1 MIKSR
6 KSKNKRLLR
15 NKLAQV
21 RGIDFA
27 LAMLI
32 FIIAFSQIIIVLS
45 NLLIPTMVQM
55 QTFSKEQELNKL
67 YSNIFQSQGY
77 PTNWAEI
84 GTAAITDFRL
94 GLLDSSNSLAFTKI
108 NRLVP
113 GISDYWLIDYT
124 KVKLSYTL
132 TRDFAMEI
140 FSPIEVI
147 IDDYDVAL
155 SDITIYGKVNEYQTS
170 ILDAKVWV
178 YVINADYEVFS
189 NFTMTKEIA
198 GEIGFRS
205 TFHVNATT
213 HYSVVALAQVG
224 EIYQDYTVLRIT
236 NGGIGLDYY
245 GIDFDY
251 LPSVRE
257 STTVETSAVDVSV
270 ARSVTSD
277 EAYVFTLFPF
287 TDLDV
292 TYYKQI
298 LQKEETVDEGP
309 TYAAENIPI
318 PANGFSVVLV
328 QEFEDTEYRAGY
340 MGVPMFLSSDMGT
353 AFGPY
358 ESLNQ
363 LSHIS
368 ETYTMFIQNMLVKCR
383 IWYW

>member
-6 KSKNKRLLR
+6 KRKSKRLIR

-77 PTNWAEI
+77 PTNWEAI
-84 GTAAITDFRL
+84 GTDDITDFRL
-94 GLLDSSNSLAFTKI
+94 GLLDISNSLSFTKI

-140 FSPIEVI
+140 FSPIEVV
-147 IDDYDVAL
+147 IDDYDIAL
-155 SDITIYGKVNEYQTS
+155 KDITIYGKVNEYQTS

-178 YVINADYEVFS
+178 YVINADNEVFT
-189 NFTMTKEIA
+189 NFTITKAIS
-198 GEIGFRS
+198 GEIGFIS
-205 TFHVNATT
+205 TFEVNVTT
-213 HYSVVALAQVG
+213 HYSIVALAQVG
-224 EIYQDYTVLRIT
+224 EIYQDYTVLRLT

-251 LPSVRE
+251 IPSVRE
-257 STTVETSAVDVSV
+257 NMVVETSAIDVSV
-270 ARSVTSD
+270 ERSVTSD
-277 EAYVFTLFPF
+277 VAHAFTLFPF
-287 TDLDV
+287 TDFDV
-292 TYYKQI
+292 THYKQA
-298 LQKEETVDEGP
+298 LQKEENIDEGP
-309 TYAAENIPI
+309 IYVGENIPI

-340 MGVPMFLSSDMGT
+340 MGVPMFLSEDIGT
-353 AFGPY
+353 TFGPY

-368 ETYTMFIQNMLVKCR
+368 QTYTMFIRNMLVKCQ

>member
-1 MIKSR
+1 LTNSR
-6 KSKNKRLLR
+6 KSKNRQSIR
-15 NKLAQV
+15 SKLAQV

-67 YSNIFQSQGY
+67 YSNIFQSQGH
-77 PTNWAEI
+77 PANWAAI
-84 GTAAITDFRL
+84 GTNDITDFRL
-94 GLLDSSNSLAFTKI
+94 GLLATSNSLDFTKI

-132 TRDFAMEI
+132 TRDFAIEI
-140 FSPIEVI
+140 FSPIEVS
-147 IDDYDVAL
+147 IDNYNVAFNQ
-155 SDITIYGKVNEYQTS
+155 ITIYGSVSEYQTS

-178 YVINADYEVFS
+178 YVVNADNEVFT
-189 NFTMTKEIA
+189 NYTMTKDLS
-198 GEIGFRS
+198 GSVGFIS
-205 TFHVNATT
+205 TFNVNVTT

-224 EIYQDYTVLRIT
+224 DIYQDYTLLRLT
-236 NGGIGLDYY
+236 NGGVGLDYY
-245 GIDFDY
+245 AIDFDY
-251 LPSVRE
+251 LPTVRE
-257 STTVETSAVDVSV
+257 SSAVETSAVDVSV
-270 ARSVTSD
+270 SRSVLSD

-292 TYYKQI
+292 NYFKQA
-298 LQKEETVDEGP
+298 LQKVDSLDEGP
-309 TYAAENIPI
+309 IYAVENIPV
-318 PANGFSVVLV
+318 PAKGFSVVLV
-328 QEFEDTEYRAGY
+328 QEFEDTVYRAGY
-340 MGVPMFLSSDMGT
+340 MGVPMFLSSSLGT
-353 AFGPY
+353 SFGPY
-358 ESLNQ
+358 ADLNQ

-368 ETYTMFIQNMLVKCR
+368 ETYTMFLQNMLVKCQ